1 MGSTAPGRGRITRLL
16 RRSARGRRVISSQ
29 PVLLGLLCL
38 LVALYTVGAV
48 HWPAWFPPAA
58 VFVWLLLGG
67 FFLRVRFLLAY
78 FAALIAATAISQ
90 ALRDAPRAQP
100 GVFLSL
106 LLGAV
111 LVYAYASGRE
121 RVGVQGTVGDSMLI
135 DLRERLSA
143 QATVPPLASGWQVD
157 TVLRSA
163 FGDRFS
169 GDFLVASTSPDG
181 RNLEIVLVDVSGK
194 GQAAGTRS
202 LLLSGAFGGLLGA
215 LPSSE
220 FLVEANRYLL
230 RQDWHEGFATAVHV
244 VVDQVTGEYE
254 LRSAGHPPGAHYHGG
269 DGRWQV
275 VEGGRGPLLG
285 VVTQPEFPAHRG
297 TVQPGDALLLYTDGM
312 VERRDNDIVLG
323 IDRLVGAAERVVT
336 DGLAGSA
343 RRIVDGVRAAGDDDR
358 ALVLITRS

>member
-1 MGSTAPGRGRITRLL
+1 M
-16 RRSARGRRVISSQ
+16 VSSQ

-38 LVALYTVGAV
+38 LILLYTVAAV
-48 HWPAWFPPAA
+48 HWPDWFPSAV
-58 VFVWLLLGG
+58 VFVWLMLGG
-67 FFLRVRFLLAY
+67 FFLRVRYLLVY
-78 FAALIAATAISQ
+78 FVTLIGATAVSQ

-100 GVFLSL
+100 GVFLSMIF
-106 LLGAV
+106 AAA
-111 LVYAYASGRE
+111 LVYAYTRGRE
-121 RVGVQGTVGDSMLI
+121 RAGVQGTVGDSMLI
-135 DLRERLSA
+135 DLRERLLA
-143 QATVPPLASGWQVD
+143 QAKVPPLAPGWQVD

-169 GDFLVASTSPDG
+169 GDFMVAATSPDE
-181 RNLEIVLVDVSGK
+181 RRLEIVLVDVSGK

-230 RQDWHEGFATAVHV
+230 RQDWSEGFATAVHV
-244 VVDQVTGEYE
+244 AVDQVTGNYE

-285 VVTQPEFPAHRG
+285 VVSLPDFPAHRG
-297 TVQPGDALLLYTDGM
+297 TLQAGDALMLYTDGM

-323 IDRLVGAAERVVT
+323 IDRLVGAAERVIAH
-336 DGLAGSA
+336 GLAGSA
-343 RRIVDGVRAAGDDDR
+343 DRIVAGVRAAQDDDR
-358 ALVLITRS
+358 ALVLITRT